1 MAVWIIAVSL
11 AGLFF
16 FQGDAIVLFVFSKS
30 LTHDTFGLVGKIV
43 GIIVFCAKYFLPLFI
58 LTLTYNIRNHQV
70 MLVQSRVEGA
80 PRCPRCGRRMVF
92 RTAAF
97 GFFFWDHF
105 WSCPFCRCQES
116 IGPWEIDD

>member
-16 FQGDAIVLFVFSKS
+16 FQGDAIVLFVFSKPI
-30 LTHDTFGLVGKIV
+30 THDTFGLVGQIV
-43 GIIVFCAKYFLPLFI
+43 GIIIFCAKYFLPLLI
-58 LTLTYNIRNHQV
+58 LALAYNVRNRQMMRLQARV
-70 MLVQSRVEGA
+70 MGA

-92 RTAAF
+92 RTSAY

-105 WSCPFCRCQES
+105 WGCPYCRCRES
-116 IGPWEIDD
+116 MEP